1 MARTSVAHV
10 RTEHYPDEENERRG
24 GLPLWIWPLIP
35 LILGALALG
44 LSLRGNDDGQQ
55 GTTAAPN
62 APAANNAGQGAG
74 SGGGQGTTAN
84 NAQGTGSP
92 ITDMLVVANDRN
104 PATYVGRPASFAN
117 VKVQSVVGD
126 RGFWIG
132 PNADQQLFVV
142 IDEANVGQTENRV
155 QVVAGQTLTLNGV
168 IQKLPPLD
176 QAPREWGL
184 NASNSAALANQ
195 QVYLH
200 ASQVLAGR

>member
-1 MARTSVAHV
+1 MARIPVARV
-10 RTEHYPDEENERRG
+10 RTERRPDDEDDRRG

-44 LSLRGNDDGQQ
+44 LSLRGNDAGRT

-62 APAANNAGQGAG
+62 ASAANITGQGAA
-74 SGGGQGTTAN
+74 SGTGQGTTGN
-84 NAQGTGSP
+84 NAQAGTGAV
-92 ITDMLVVANDRN
+92 TDMLTVVHDRN
-104 PATYVGRPASFAN
+104 QAAYAGRPASFAN

-132 PNADQQLFVV
+132 PNTNQQLFVV
-142 IDEANVGQTENRV
+142 IDEANVGQAENRV
-155 QVVAGQTLTLNGV
+155 QIVPGQTLTLGGV
-168 IQKLPPLD
+168 IQKLPPLE
-176 QAPREWGL
+176 QAPPEWGL

-200 ASQVLAGR
+200 ATQVVAGQ